1 MKGLLIA
8 ALAAL
13 GALLVGMVKADLED
27 EKVCRWLAR
36 TLVYRATRHL
46 PADERDRWREELIR
60 DLLDL
65 QGRVAPLLWAF
76 SVYLQA
82 GRWGRM
88 RGMPSRWEVLV
99 ARTRAAWQR
108 LRSLPLARA
117 RALSKQ
123 RHPSRNPDTAQ
134 QIMAAAIDTKQA
146 VGTATLEAG
155 MTATVAG
162 IGRTAAYGPSTVWVD
177 QDDGP
182 GGLPHLTYAGFLA
195 WLAEQRQGFEVDVDR
210 KVEEYR
216 RQRDRGLGL

>member
-1 MKGLLIA
+1 VKGWLIA
-8 ALAAL
+8 GLAAL
-13 GALLVGMVKADLED
+13 GTILVGMVKADLED

-36 TLVYRATRHL
+36 KLAYRTAQRL

-65 QGRVAPLLWAF
+65 EGRVAPLLWAF

-108 LRSLPLARA
+108 LRSLPQARA

-123 RHPSRNPDTAQ
+123 WHPSRNPETAQ
-134 QIMAAAIDTKQA
+134 QIMAAAINTKQA
-146 VGTATLEAG
+146 VGTATLEVG
-155 MTATVAG
+155 LTATAPGVG
-162 IGRTAAYGPSTVWVD
+162 STATYRPTMDVSHDGAPELTHTSFVVWLR
-177 QDDGP
+177 Q
-182 GGLPHLTYAGFLA
+182 
-195 WLAEQRQGFEVDVDR
+195 QRQDFEAHIDR
-210 KVEEYR
+210 RFEEYR
-216 RQRDRGLGL
+216 RARDRELGL

>member
-1 MKGLLIA
+1 MLPREGWLIA
-8 ALAAL
+8 GLATL

-36 TLVYRATRHL
+36 TLVYRTTRHL

-108 LRSLPLARA
+108 LRSLPQARVRA
-117 RALSKQ
+117 RAQQL
-123 RHPSRNPDTAQ
+123 HPASIQAQAQTAHVKVVGFDAQLVASGTTRSGGSASLMSR
-134 QIMAAAIDTKQA
+134 
-146 VGTATLEAG
+146 
-155 MTATVAG
+155 
-162 IGRTAAYGPSTVWVD
+162 
-177 QDDGP
+177 P
-182 GGLPHLTYAGFLA
+182 GA
-195 WLAEQRQGFEVDVDR
+195 WFI
-210 KVEEYR
+210 
-216 RQRDRGLGL
+216 

>member
-1 MKGLLIA
+1 VKGWLIA
-8 ALAAL
+8 GLAAL
-13 GALLVGMVKADLED
+13 GTILVGMVKADLED

-36 TLVYRATRHL
+36 KLVYRATQCL

-65 QGRVAPLLWAF
+65 EGRVPTLGWAL

-108 LRSLPLARA
+108 LRSLPPARA

-134 QIMAAAIDTKQA
+134 QLQEIAAASIDAA
-146 VGTATLEAG
+146 VAVPA
-155 MTATVAG
+155 ATVTGSANLKLLPELYEIWAG
-162 IGRTAAYGPSTVWVD
+162 QYRAGRM
-177 QDDGP
+177 
-182 GGLPHLTYAGFLA
+182 HLTHQEFVA
-195 WLAEQRQGFEVDVDR
+195 WLSQQRQAFENDIDQR
-210 KVEEYR
+210 YGGR
-216 RQRDRGLGL
+216 RRRAGR